1 MKIGWWKPMVPSFLP
16 CTAMTSGVVMPSAHS
31 VSSEPLT
38 TTAAS
43 SLPGRPQT

>member
-1 MKIGWWKPMVPSFLP
+1 MKIGEEKPIVPSFLP
-16 CTAMTSGVVMPSAHS
+16 CTAITSGVVMPSSHW